1 MLCFE
6 FFFLKKTNLISLVLS
21 LKEAQPATHLPEPFP
36 SRAHSQEGE
45 NVHSF
50 TIPFLRINE
59 VDWPDH
65 PALESAPEPYP
76 R

>member
-1 MLCFE
+1 LNY
-6 FFFLKKTNLISLVLS
+6 FFQTNLISLVLS

-36 SRAHSQEGE
+36 SRARSQEGE
-45 NVHSF
+45 NVHII
-50 TIPFLRINE
+50 TILFLRTNK

-65 PALESAPEPYP
+65 PALERAPEPYP